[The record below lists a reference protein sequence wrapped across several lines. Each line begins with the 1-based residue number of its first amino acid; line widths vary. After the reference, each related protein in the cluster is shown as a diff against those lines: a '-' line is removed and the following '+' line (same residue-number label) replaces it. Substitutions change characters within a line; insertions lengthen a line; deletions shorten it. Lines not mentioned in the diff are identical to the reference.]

1 MNKAII
7 VGRLAHT
14 PELKALPSG
23 VMVMN
28 ASVAT
33 NYVYYDK
40 DKQKQEVTDWH
51 QIVAYGKTAENIA
64 KFFMGGD
71 QIIIEG
77 RMTTRSWEVEGEK
90 GKRYRTEIMV
100 ERFDFGAKKD
110 RDDRKTSAPREQS
123 APQAQGSHPELPDY
137 PEEEINPE
145 DIPF

>member
-1 MNKAII
+1 
-7 VGRLAHT
+7 
-14 PELKALPSG
+14 
-23 VMVMN
+23 MVMN

-77 RMTTRSWEVEGEK
+77 RLSTRDWQVEGEK
-90 GKRYRTEIMV
+90 NKRYRTEIMV
-100 ERFDFGAKKD
+100 EHWDFGAKKD
-110 RDDRKTSAPREQS
+110 RADRPSAPATQN
-123 APQAQGSHPELPDY
+123 APQAQGGHPDLPDY
-137 PEEEINPE
+137 PEDEIDPSS
-145 DIPF
+145 IPF

>member
-7 VGRLAHT
+7 AGRLAHT

-64 KFFMGGD
+64 KYFMGGD

-100 ERFDFGAKKD
+100 ERFDFGAKSN
-110 RDDRKTSAPREQS
+110 RDDRKTAAPSQKERNNDPREES
-123 APQAQGSHPELPDY
+123 ALPEY